1 MIRLLRSL
9 GMGAL
14 LGAGLV
20 GLFWGHLAPFLGPV
34 NSQVAM
40 LGGGLVGAA
49 LHHPIAA
56 IGNYLFVRP
65 LRPWLSVLELQ
76 SRIWTVEHAVERG
89 WIRAS
94 RAEEMLEDLVE
105 NHLIPPRD

>member
-14 LGAGLV
+14 LGAGMV
-20 GLFWGHLAPFLGPV
+20 GLFWGHVAPFLGTVSP
-34 NSQVAM
+34 QLAM

-56 IGNYLFVRP
+56 VGTYLFVRP
-65 LRPWLSVLELQ
+65 LRPWLSVLELE
-76 SRIWTVEHAVERG
+76 SRIQAVHHAVLRG
-89 WIRAS
+89 WIRPS

-105 NHLIPPRD
+105 DHLIGPPN